1 MPATSLVF
9 VGFIILVAL
18 AFDFTNGMHDAAN
31 SIATIVSTQV
41 LTPRQAVV
49 WAAFFNFVAFL
60 IFGTAVAHTIGAGM
74 IDLTVVTPLVIFG
87 GLLGAIFWNLLTWL
101 LGLPTSS
108 SHALIGGYAG
118 AAIVKAGPSVII
130 VHGWVKTL
138 IFMFLAPLL
147 GLVLGVVFIWI
158 TVWIVRNK
166 HPARI
171 NRSFRRLQLISACLY
186 SLGHG
191 GNDAQKTMG
200 IIASLVFSAGYM
212 KSFHIPL
219 WIVLSAH
226 AAIALGTLSGG
237 WRIVKTMGQK
247 ITKLRPIDGF
257 CAETASAMSIF
268 LATHLGVPVSTT
280 HVITGAI
287 SGVGATK
294 RMSAVR
300 WGVTLQI
307 IWAWIFTI
315 PGAALIGATIYFLI
329 HLINRHLI

>member
-1 MPATSLVF
+1 MPSASLLLVI
-9 VGFIILVAL
+9 FIILVAL

-74 IDLTVVTPLVIFG
+74 IDLSVVTPVLVFA
-87 GLLGAIFWNLLTWL
+87 GLLGAICWNLLTWW

-118 AAIVKAGPSVII
+118 AAIVKAGSGVII
-130 VHGWVKTL
+130 VHGWVKTV
-138 IFMFLAPLL
+138 IFIFLAPLL
-147 GLVLGVVFIWI
+147 GMALGVVFIWI
-158 TVWIVRNK
+158 TVWVVRKK

-171 NRSFRRLQLISACLY
+171 NRSFRRLQLLSACLY

-212 KSFHIPL
+212 KTFHIPL

-226 AAIALGTLSGG
+226 AAIALGTFTGG

-257 CAETASAMSIF
+257 CAETASALSIF
-268 LATHLGVPVSTT
+268 LATHMGVPVSTT

-300 WGVTLQI
+300 WGVTLKI
-307 IWAWIFTI
+307 VWAWIFTI
-315 PGAALIGATIYFLI
+315 PGAALVGGTFFFLFR
-329 HLINRHLI
+329 LISPTY